1 MKNILVL
8 FSLLFFCCFSA
19 YAQTPSKYKPT
30 KYDSVKKV
38 IPPQVYGN
46 AKDRKK
52 ADSLAN
58 LQRIKEAEELKQA
71 QLKLEAEKRAA
82 DAAEEAKKN
91 ELLRKKQEQE
101 DLKKKK
107 IDKPVDKKKNTDKV
121 VPVQTD
127 KVIQEREIKSDNRN
141 TKSNLS
147 NSSKW
152 TLQKCIEY
160 ARDNN
165 LQVAEAELNQRMV
178 KLMYEQAKAS
188 RLPSVNADGSIGE
201 SYGRSIDPT
210 SNQFVTKGFLYNSL
224 GVSSQA
230 LVFGWFQKKYQIQQN
245 QLEIAAADASFSQM
259 KDDIALNV
267 ATGYLRILLAREQVN
282 VNEAQLSLDND
293 QYEQTVKFANAG
305 KLPEL
310 NVAQMLAKLSNDSAQ
325 LVAAKSDERIALLQL
340 RALMN
345 FNFEQNFDIQA
356 PSLDITELASLYL
369 LPNPE
374 EIFNISVK
382 NQHRMKYNQIKLLSA
397 KKTLDISKA
406 MQYPSLS
413 IFGNIGTSF
422 SSNVKDLTGQT
433 YIGETQ
439 LGSLNI
445 GGTSYPITRSEY
457 NYSTRTRPLFNQY
470 GDNIR
475 ANAGISL
482 NVPILNGYV
491 AKTNIQKAKI
501 GLVSQQIAMDNDK
514 QKLKQDIYT
523 AYEQARASSQKYNAA
538 KRSQDAAQ
546 RALDF
551 AVKRFNA
558 GMINTFE
565 YTSIQN
571 SLYTTSS
578 TVLSTK
584 YDLIFK
590 LKVLDYYM
598 GNPLKL

>member
-1 MKNILVL
+1 
-8 FSLLFFCCFSA
+8 
-19 YAQTPSKYKPT
+19 
-30 KYDSVKKV
+30 
-38 IPPQVYGN
+38 
-46 AKDRKK
+46 
-52 ADSLAN
+52 
-58 LQRIKEAEELKQA
+58 
-71 QLKLEAEKRAA
+71 
-82 DAAEEAKKN
+82 
-91 ELLRKKQEQE
+91 
-101 DLKKKK
+101 
-107 IDKPVDKKKNTDKV
+107 
-121 VPVQTD
+121 
-127 KVIQEREIKSDNRN
+127 
-141 TKSNLS
+141 
-147 NSSKW
+147 
-152 TLQKCIEY
+152 
-160 ARDNN
+160 
-165 LQVAEAELNQRMV
+165 
-178 KLMYEQAKAS
+178 
-188 RLPSVNADGSIGE
+188 
-201 SYGRSIDPT
+201 
-210 SNQFVTKGFLYNSL
+210 
-224 GVSSQA
+224 
-230 LVFGWFQKKYQIQQN
+230 
-245 QLEIAAADASFSQM
+245 M

-293 QYEQTVKFANAG
+293 QYAQTVKFANAG

-325 LVAAKSDERIALLQL
+325 LVSAKSDERIALLQL

-356 PSLDITELASLYL
+356 PSLDINELASLYL

-413 IFGNIGTSF
+413 IFGNLGTSF

-433 YIGETQ
+433 YLGETQ
-439 LGSLNI
+439 LGNINI

-457 NYSTRTRPLFNQY
+457 NYATRTRPLFTQY
-470 GDNIR
+470 GDNVR